1 MLSVLHVEFMSSA
14 ESVWYVRLSVML
26 GIFVAAVHGTY
37 GCLKCERCMHF
48 RPTKKSNFLENEI
61 QLISLSFDLPWQ
73 KEEKQNSETHVP
85 FAFFLNKTKNEF
97 RIMHSFFLFLKETKK
112 EFK

>member
-1 MLSVLHVEFMSSA
+1 MLSLYGMLDCQLCWEFLLLLYMAHMVVLNVKGA
-14 ESVWYVRLSVML
+14 C
-26 GIFVAAVHGTY
+26 T
-37 GCLKCERCMHF
+37 F
-48 RPTKKSNFLENEI
+48 RPTKKSIFLEKEI